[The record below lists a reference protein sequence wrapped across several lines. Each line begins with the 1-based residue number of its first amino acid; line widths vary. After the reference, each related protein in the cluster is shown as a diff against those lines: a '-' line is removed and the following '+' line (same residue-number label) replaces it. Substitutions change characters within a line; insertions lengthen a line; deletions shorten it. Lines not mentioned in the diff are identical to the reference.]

1 MDINQAITDN
11 GCAEYGFRWESE
23 PVQTQAGPNGSD
35 RKPVNLAAQIAVIV
49 DVATFEATFPG
60 YILAMAD
67 GTSLRV
73 SCQRI
78 GRKFDGRDIPG
89 NRRAVVEHLTGL
101 RAKATRTVKRGLP
114 NGTFYTGTD
123 ETEYRQ
129 QYAAALVDAGV
140 DGEIAIGI
148 ARNVA
153 W

>member
-1 MDINQAITDN
+1 MDINLGITDN

-35 RKPVNLAAQIAVIV
+35 RKPVNRVAQIAVIENV
-49 DVATFEATFPG
+49 EKFEAAFPG

-78 GRKFDGRDIPG
+78 GRKFNGRDIAG

-101 RAKATRTVKRGLP
+101 RAKASRTVKRGLP
-114 NGTFYTGTD
+114 DGTFYTGTD

-129 QYAAALVDAGV
+129 AYAAALVDQGV
-140 DGEIAIGI
+140 DGDLAMGI